1 MQEYDLSIIIP
12 CLNGGDRISAC
23 VGEAM
28 GVLRRYGIKGRVIV
42 ADSMSSDNSVQKSL
56 EKGAAVV
63 STPQKGW
70 GNIVRAAILASKEK
84 YIIICDMHC
93 DCGTVPSFYNALAS
107 GKKAVMGNRFA
118 DESNPDIP
126 RSCRLYSKIIAKLIS
141 LKYGCRIG
149 DMGSGMYGFRRS
161 ELLDMKLRSGDRT
174 LLAEILCSHLKL
186 KGTVTELP
194 VAMRRGLSRR
204 MPFCRRGDCIKSII
218 KVIFS

>member
-1 MQEYDLSIIIP
+1 MEKYDLSIIIP

-28 GVLRRYGIKGRVIV
+28 GILRRYGIKGRVIV
-42 ADSMSSDNSVQKSL
+42 ADSMSSDNSVQKSI

-70 GNIVRAAILASKEK
+70 GNIVRAAILASEEK
-84 YIIICDMHC
+84 YVIICDMYC
-93 DCGTVPSFYNALAS
+93 DCGTVPSFYNALAK
-107 GKKAVMGNRFA
+107 GGKAVMGNRFA
-118 DESNPDIP
+118 DGSNPEMP
-126 RSCRLYSKIIAKLIS
+126 LSCRLYSKITAKLIS

-149 DMGSGMYGFRRS
+149 DMGSGMYGFSRD
-161 ELLDMKLRSGDRT
+161 ELLDMNPRSGDRT
-174 LLAEILCSHLKL
+174 LLAEILCRHLKL
-186 KGTVTELP
+186 KGTVAELP

-204 MPFCRRGDCIKSII
+204 TPFSRRGDCIKSIA